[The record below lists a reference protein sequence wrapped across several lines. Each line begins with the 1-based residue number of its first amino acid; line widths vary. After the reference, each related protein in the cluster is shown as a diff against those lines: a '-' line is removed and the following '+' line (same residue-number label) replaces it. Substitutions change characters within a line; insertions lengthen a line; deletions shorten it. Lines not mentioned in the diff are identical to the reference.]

1 MASWQDML
9 HAHTEDSMSLDETLE
24 AVQLMGHAT
33 MSLDGVKTLEER
45 LLYFITSWEED
56 WSNHHEG
63 KVLEDENRM
72 EIKEWYQAIDIV
84 QQRLRE
90 LNDIV
95 VG

>member
-1 MASWQDML
+1 
-9 HAHTEDSMSLDETLE
+9 MSLDETLE

-33 MSLDGVKTLEER
+33 MSLDGVKILEER

-63 KVLEDENRM
+63 KVLEDDHRM

-84 QQRLRE
+84 QQKLRE
-90 LNDIV
+90 LKDK
-95 VG
+95 G